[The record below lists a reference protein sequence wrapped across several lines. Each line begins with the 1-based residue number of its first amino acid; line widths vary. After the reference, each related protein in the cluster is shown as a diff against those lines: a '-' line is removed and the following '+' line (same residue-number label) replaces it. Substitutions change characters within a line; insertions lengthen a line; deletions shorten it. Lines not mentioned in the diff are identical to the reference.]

1 MCEWSCYITATC
13 VNVFKALVPIRL
25 DLTCRIYGMM
35 SGLSSGNGAAA
46 NGQARKQQQ
55 STPAVD
61 PEILG
66 VDVQND
72 PWKQ

>member
-1 MCEWSCYITATC
+1 MMM
-13 VNVFKALVPIRL
+13 LM
-25 DLTCRIYGMM
+25 CRIYGMM
-35 SGLSSGNGAAA
+35 SGLSSGNGTSA
-46 NGQARKQQQ
+46 NGQPKKQKQ

-66 VDVQND
+66 ADTQND